1 MPLSVGDRLGPYEI
15 LAPIGAGGMGE
26 VYRAHDP
33 RVGRNVAIKVSKERF
48 TERFEREARA
58 IAAMN
63 HPNICQLYDVGPDY
77 LVMELIEGEAPKG
90 PLPVEEALVIARQIA
105 EALEAAHEKGIVHR
119 DLKPG
124 NIRVK
129 GPASGHPGTVKV
141 LDFGL
146 AKVATAASSSGEN
159 SPTLTMSPTIVGV
172 ILGTAAYM
180 APEQARGGVV
190 DKRADIW
197 AFGVVL
203 WELLTGRR
211 LFTGETVSD
220 TLAAVLK
227 TEVDLSPIPMRVRPI
242 VERCLRRDAGQRW
255 HDIADVRIEIEE
267 ALVGAKAP
275 WPAEARPAWIA
286 WGIAAGLAVV
296 AAGCAW
302 IAWRATRAVDYPLTR
317 LSVDL
322 GAEAMTGNVTAAIS
336 PDGRRLVFP
345 ARGPNGKQ
353 ALATRLLD
361 QSQANLLPETENGR
375 DPFFSPDSQWLG
387 FFADGNLMKLSFQGG
402 APVSV
407 CEVTF
412 DSGASWGEDDTIVA
426 GLRQN
431 SGISRVPAAGGR
443 PRPLTRL
450 SNSEGSHGWPQLLP
464 GGHAIL
470 FTASAHGSVTEDASI
485 EAMSLSSGVTKSLVP
500 EAYFGRVLPAGGGR
514 SYLVYLHQGVL
525 FGVAFD
531 SGRLEVQSAPVPL
544 LEDVAASPIGRAGE
558 FDFSAAPSG
567 HGTLIYLAGKRAGQT
582 WPVMWLDSSGRMQP
596 LIWTPGVYATPRFS
610 PDGQRLA
617 LTVSTGSGTDIYSY
631 DWQREIMTRVTF
643 GGGADLPVWAP
654 DGKHMAFNRS
664 GRDHG
669 IWWTR
674 SDGSGRPQQILAG
687 QDPVVPWPFSPD
699 GQHLAYREF
708 HSETG
713 TDIWTLPLD
722 TSDPD
727 HPKPGKPEPFLVTP
741 ADELVPMFSPDGRW
755 IAYRS
760 NESGRSEIYVRPFP
774 SGRAGKWQISTG
786 GGLYGIWSN
795 KDRELFYE
803 TTDHRIAVVDYT
815 VNGDS
820 FVPGKARVWSEK
832 QVFYTGNL
840 NLDLAPDG
848 KRFAVFPMPEAAE
861 GEKGSVHVVFLQNFL
876 DELRRR
882 IPGTK

>member
-1 MPLSVGDRLGPYEI
+1 L
-15 LAPIGAGGMGE
+15 
-26 VYRAHDP
+26 
-33 RVGRNVAIKVSKERF
+33 
-48 TERFEREARA
+48 
-58 IAAMN
+58 
-63 HPNICQLYDVGPDY
+63 
-77 LVMELIEGEAPKG
+77 
-90 PLPVEEALVIARQIA
+90 
-105 EALEAAHEKGIVHR
+105 
-119 DLKPG
+119 
-124 NIRVK
+124 
-129 GPASGHPGTVKV
+129 
-141 LDFGL
+141 
-146 AKVATAASSSGEN
+146 
-159 SPTLTMSPTIVGV
+159 
-172 ILGTAAYM
+172 
-180 APEQARGGVV
+180 
-190 DKRADIW
+190 
-197 AFGVVL
+197 
-203 WELLTGRR
+203 
-211 LFTGETVSD
+211 
-220 TLAAVLK
+220 
-227 TEVDLSPIPMRVRPI
+227 
-242 VERCLRRDAGQRW
+242 
-255 HDIADVRIEIEE
+255 
-267 ALVGAKAP
+267 
-275 WPAEARPAWIA
+275 
-286 WGIAAGLAVV
+286 
-296 AAGCAW
+296 
-302 IAWRATRAVDYPLTR
+302 
-317 LSVDL
+317 
-322 GAEAMTGNVTAAIS
+322 
-336 PDGRRLVFP
+336 
-345 ARGPNGKQ
+345 
-353 ALATRLLD
+353 
-361 QSQANLLPETENGR
+361 
-375 DPFFSPDSQWLG
+375 
-387 FFADGNLMKLSFQGG
+387 
-402 APVSV
+402 
-407 CEVTF
+407 
-412 DSGASWGEDDTIVA
+412 
-426 GLRQN
+426 
-431 SGISRVPAAGGR
+431 
-443 PRPLTRL
+443 
-450 SNSEGSHGWPQLLP
+450 WPQILP

-485 EAMSLSSGVTKSLVP
+485 EAMSLSSGVTKTLVP
-500 EAYFGRVLPAGGGR
+500 EAYFGRVLPAGGSRG
-514 SYLVYLHQGVL
+514 YLVYLHQGVL

-567 HGTLIYLAGKRAGQT
+567 HGTLVYLAGKRTAQT

-596 LIWTPGVYATPRFS
+596 LISTPGVYATPRFS

-631 DWQREIMTRVTF
+631 DWQREIMTRLTF

-674 SDGSGRPQQILAG
+674 SDGSGGPQQILAG
-687 QDPVVPWPFSPD
+687 QDPVVPWSFSPD

-727 HPKPGKPEPFLVTP
+727 RPKPGKPEPFLVTP

-774 SGRAGKWQISTG
+774 AGRAGKWQISTG

-803 TTDHRIAVVDYT
+803 TTDHRIMVVDYT

-848 KRFAVFPMPEAAE
+848 KRFAVFPMPEAAG
-861 GEKGSVHVVFLQNFL
+861 GEQGSVDVVFLQNFL
-876 DELRRR
+876 DELKRR

>member
-1 MPLSVGDRLGPYEI
+1 MKAGDCLGPYQI
-15 LAPIGAGGMGE
+15 VGLIGAGGMGE

-33 RVGRNVAIKVSKERF
+33 RVGRDVAIKVSQERF

-58 IAAMN
+58 IAALN

-90 PLPVEEALVIARQIA
+90 PLAVEEALAIARQIA

-124 NIRVK
+124 NVK
-129 GPASGHPGTVKV
+129 VKPDGTVKV

-146 AKVATAASSSGEN
+146 AKVAAGASGSGEN
-159 SPTLTMSPTIVGV
+159 SPTLTMSPTIAGV

-180 APEQARGGVV
+180 APEQARGGAV

-203 WELLTGRR
+203 WELLAGRR
-211 LFTGETVSD
+211 LFTGDTVSD

-227 TEVDLSPIPMRVRPI
+227 TEVDLSPIPVRVRPI
-242 VERCLRRDAGQRW
+242 VERCLRKDPRQRW

-267 ALVGAKAP
+267 AIGEGAEGKGWQAKARPTWLP
-275 WPAEARPAWIA
+275 WVIA
-286 WGIAAGLAVV
+286 GGLAVV

-302 IAWRATRAVDYPLTR
+302 IAWRATRTVDYPLTR

-322 GAEAMTGNVTAAIS
+322 GPDAMTGNLTAAIS

-353 ALATRLLD
+353 ALATRLLE
-361 QSQANLLPETENGR
+361 QTQATLLPETENGR

-387 FFADGNLMKLSFQGG
+387 FFAEGNLKKLSFQGG
-402 APVSV
+402 APVTI
-407 CEVTF
+407 CDVTS
-412 DSGASWGEDDTIVA
+412 DSGASWGEDGTIVA
-426 GLRQN
+426 GLSMN
-431 SGISRVPAAGGR
+431 SGLSRVPAAGGR
-443 PRPLTRL
+443 PQPLTTL
-450 SNSEGSHGWPQLLP
+450 SNGVATHRWPQILP
-464 GGHAIL
+464 GGHSIL
-470 FTASAHGSVTEDASI
+470 FTGSAHVAGTEDASI
-485 EAMSLSSGVTKSLVP
+485 EAMSLSSGVTKTLAP
-500 EAYFGRVLPAGGGR
+500 EAYFGRVLPVGGSRG
-514 SYLVYLHQGVL
+514 YLVYLHQGVL

-531 SGRLEVQSAPVPL
+531 SGRLEVQGVPVPL
-544 LEDVAASPIGRAGE
+544 LEDVAASPIVGGGQ

-567 HGTLIYLAGKRAGQT
+567 HGTLVYLAGKRTGQT
-582 WPVMWLDSSGRMQP
+582 YPVMWLDSSGKMQP
-596 LIWTPGVYATPRFS
+596 LIATPGAYATPRFS
-610 PDGQRLA
+610 PDGRRLA
-617 LTVSTGSGTDIYSY
+617 LTVSTGSGSDIYSY
-631 DWQREIMTRVTF
+631 DWQREIMTRLTF

-654 DGKHMAFNRS
+654 DGRHMAFNRS
-664 GRDHG
+664 GREYG
-669 IWWTR
+669 IWWIR
-674 SDGSGRPQQILAG
+674 SDGSGQPQQILAA
-687 QDPVVPWPFSPD
+687 QNPVVPWSFSPD

-722 TSDPD
+722 TSDPE
-727 HPKPGKPEPFLVTP
+727 HPKAGKPEAFLVTP

-760 NESGRSEIYVRPFP
+760 NESGTSQIYVRPCP
-774 SGRAGKWQISTG
+774 GGRGGMWQISTG
-786 GGLYGIWSN
+786 GGLYGVWSN
-795 KDRELFYE
+795 NGRELFYE
-803 TTDHRIAVVDYT
+803 TTDHRIMVVDYT

-820 FVPGKARVWSEK
+820 LVPGKPRVWSDK
-832 QVFYTGNL
+832 QIFYAGNL

-848 KRFAVFPMPEAAE
+848 KRFAVFPMPEAA
-861 GEKGSVHVVFLQNFL
+861 GTDKGSVHVVFLQNFL
-876 DELRRR
+876 DELKRR
-882 IPGTK
+882 IPGAK